1 MYNVIEFSTGNIII
15 ENKTYDECVEWLDTY
30 GNILDYTIV
39 LVD

>member
-1 MYNVIEFSTGNIII
+1 MYNVIEFSTGKIII
-15 ENKTYDECVEWLDTY
+15 KNKTYDECIKWLDTY